1 MKHRLLRMLLSVGTG
16 LLIIA
21 MVPLVGY
28 AQFPHIT
35 NFYGGHSFSTLYNG
49 NPVPIGSIIEAYNMN
64 DPFEIEVGSFIVD
77 DAGKYGFIGVTNE
90 GTELGGDDP
99 VTFFING
106 RPAGGTGP
114 EAATFSSDFY
124 AQKEVNLEAEG
135 IVSAVFTGPESQF
148 ADPGD
153 VVTYLVAVENT
164 GNGIDFYRISASSSN
179 GWIVEYTDEF
189 TYIQPLETGLIALNL
204 SIPPSA
210 LSGSDQ
216 IEFTVTSGIDES
228 VTYTG
233 TVVTLVSPTDIG
245 DDNSVLPGGFILRQN
260 YPNPFNPAT
269 IIAFELPTASG
280 VSLEVYDLLG
290 RVIGDINLGYLRAGE
305 HSYNFKAGSLSSG
318 IYIYRLIAGDNADT
332 KRMILLK

>member
-1 MKHRLLRMLLSVGTG
+1 MLLSVGAG
-16 LLIIA
+16 LIIIVA
-21 MVPLVGY
+21 LPIVGH
-28 AQFPHIT
+28 AQFPKIT
-35 NFYGGHSFSTLYNG
+35 NFYGGHSFPTLYNG
-49 NPVPIGSIIEAYNMN
+49 NPVPVGSIIDAYNMN
-64 DPFEIEVGSFIVD
+64 DPFEIKVGSFIVD

-114 EAATFSSDFY
+114 DVGTFSSDFY

-135 IVSAVFTGPESQF
+135 NVSAVFTGPESQS

-153 VVTYLVAVENT
+153 LVTYLVAVENT
-164 GNGIDFYRISASSSN
+164 GNGIDFYRISATSSS
-179 GWIVEYTDEF
+179 GWIVDYTDEF
-189 TYIQPLETGLIALNL
+189 TYIQPLETGLIAINL

-228 VTYTG
+228 VSYNG
-233 TVVTLVSPTDIG
+233 TVLTLISPTDID
-245 DDNSVLPGGFILRQN
+245 DDNSVLPDGFILRQN
-260 YPNPFNPAT
+260 YPNPFNPGT
-269 IIAFELPTASG
+269 VVDFELPTASD
-280 VSLEVYDLLG
+280 VNFEVYDLLG
-290 RVIGDINLGYLRAGE
+290 RVVGKTNLGYLRAGT
-305 HSYNFKAGSLSSG
+305 HSHYFQAGSLASG
-318 IYIYRLIAGDNADT
+318 IYIYRLKAGDYVDT